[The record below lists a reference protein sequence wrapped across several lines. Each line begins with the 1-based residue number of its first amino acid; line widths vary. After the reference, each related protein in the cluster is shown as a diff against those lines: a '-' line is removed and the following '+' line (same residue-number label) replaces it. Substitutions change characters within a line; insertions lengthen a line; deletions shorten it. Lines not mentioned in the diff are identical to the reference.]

1 MFPQATNGGC
11 SQLCFAFPK
20 ENPKPYTCDCAMGKL
35 SSDGRN
41 CENVEEYLVFATRT
55 EIRSINL
62 DPHNT
67 NVPFAPVGNLTNVVG
82 VDFDYQDNKLLFT
95 QIRPWAKIAW
105 TPSYRPS
112 SSDLHVLIS
121 KGINPEGISYD
132 WTQKKVYWT
141 DSSNNSIYAMDIDGS
156 NLVMIARVDRPR
168 AIVVDP
174 CNGSL
179 YFTDWGR
186 FGTSGKIFKTT
197 MAGSLKRAIIDKD
210 LSQPSGLAIDYD
222 DRMLYWT
229 DAVREKIERSDL
241 EGKNREVLVSAT
253 IYPFAITV
261 FRNHIYWTDLQLRGV
276 YRAEKHTGADKIELV
291 KRLEDS
297 PRDLHIFSAARQQCT
312 VNPCNINNGGC
323 DQSCHPSH
331 NGSAECKC
339 NDNSR
344 LVNEDRMCVPKN
356 VTCDANKFACR
367 NGRCISRMW
376 ACDGDD
382 DCGDNSD
389 EHTSYCCECYE
400 SENKSI

>member
-1 MFPQATNGGC
+1 
-11 SQLCFAFPK
+11 
-20 ENPKPYTCDCAMGKL
+20 MGKL
-35 SSDGRN
+35 SSDGHT
-41 CENVEEYLVFATRT
+41 CQNVEEYLVFATRT
-55 EIRSINL
+55 EIRAINI

-82 VDFDYQDNKLLFT
+82 VDFDYQDKKLLFT

-105 TPSYRPS
+105 TPSDRPS
-112 SSDLHVLIS
+112 SSDLHTLLN

-241 EGKNREVLVSAT
+241 EGKNREILVSAT

-261 FRNHIYWTDLQLRGV
+261 FREHIYWTDLQLRGV

-297 PRDLHIFSAARQQCT
+297 PRDLHVFSAARQQCT

-331 NGSAECKC
+331 NGSVECKC
-339 NDNSR
+339 DDNSR

-356 VTCDANKFACR
+356 VTCDGNKFACR

-382 DCGDNSD
+382 DCGDGSD
-389 EHTSYCCECYE
+389 EDTSYCCECYKA
-400 SENKSI
+400 ENK